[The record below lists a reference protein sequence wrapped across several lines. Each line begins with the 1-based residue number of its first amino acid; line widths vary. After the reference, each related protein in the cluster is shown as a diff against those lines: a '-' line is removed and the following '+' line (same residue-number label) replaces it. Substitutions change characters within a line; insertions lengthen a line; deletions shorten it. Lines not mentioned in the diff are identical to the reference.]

1 MKNRLYILISMLLVA
16 ALFSSCKKE
25 TGFKIEGTP
34 YMEVSQVIHHTVEY
48 KNDAGKKVKKD
59 SVSYEPVLVSIED
72 GKQFSVDL
80 FPNQYAVSASKEGV
94 VPAVLKAEEFQVRS
108 NLKWR
113 IVPAEES
120 GYDWIKV
127 SPDTGEKD
135 GKFIFTTGRN
145 LALESR
151 EAYFTI
157 QADLGN
163 GYEDLPALL
172 LMKQKKQSEIFECSD
187 LNFTVESGSKTLK
200 PRIISNVEWTYTIE
214 PMSDYA
220 TENCDWITDN
230 TSHEPSKMLDTLSLK
245 VAANN
250 GSIRGATVIFNYKL
264 DGVEQKTEL
273 PITQYGASAETVDG
287 FPVGWI
293 IGTGLDKINFN
304 TTFPTA
310 GYIEA
315 STGGGRISYYSDP
328 DKNDPSGNFAMLV
341 GSGGDPYVT
350 GAWIGDYWEF
360 KSSEPVSAGAI
371 LKISFQAATSA
382 KGPKYWRLEYRD
394 GDEWIVPSSLKNSF
408 EDNGKEVVYTHT
420 MLSGSSK
427 TVDVSA
433 VVKLKNTTDAA
444 DFRFVCAHS
453 LTSDGTASTAPR
465 GGTMRLTLA
474 DPNDAK
480 WQPTIDCLAAGTEVV
495 KKATISVTGADNNLL
510 TFEGVPESDQQIVI
524 NSSLDFQVTTDVD
537 WIKFDKDSGDAEQNV
552 AVKISCDP
560 NSNSTLRKGQIDI
573 KSGVSHYYITV
584 VQSAAGGDLDP
595 LISISDGNKKT
606 VSGKGEEFTVKVQAN
621 VDFQTEIS
629 DSWITAVPVV
639 STKAMVESKT
649 LKFKAEPNLTD
660 ASRTATI
667 RFKNG
672 EIESVLTVS
681 QDKFAPEITVVP
693 VGYATISGLGTTVK
707 YKISSN
713 VDFTVSSSE
722 SWVSL
727 PVSEAEAG
735 EYEVP
740 VTFVANSSS
749 TARTATVT
757 FKNAEYSYEYPVV
770 LKQFAAGVV
779 LDEDFSWIAPYAKAY
794 NASHADSP
802 IGDFIASGETGANA
816 PSASSLGSGFAKEA
830 AARGYSE
837 AQLKAGS
844 SAMYVQGS
852 DETGWYLKFSKTKVN
867 TGLALASL
875 DVNGTVDVKVT
886 FRWAAHY
893 GSTFKL
899 DPANPCVK
907 IQGSGKI
914 EDGVSDTESKAFATF
929 QKSYPEGGS
938 SFTSADHDWT
948 ESTVIIRGIKA
959 DTKLSFVPS
968 KAVTYT
974 RFHFGGLKVEVIK

>member
-1 MKNRLYILISMLLVA
+1 MKKRLYILISMLLVA
-16 ALFSSCKKE
+16 VLFSSCKKE

-34 YMEVSQVIHHTVEY
+34 YMEVSQVIHHTVKY
-48 KNDAGKKVKKD
+48 KNDAGKDVKKD

-187 LNFTVESGSKTLK
+187 LNFSVESGSKTLK

-230 TSHEPSKMLDTLSLK
+230 TNHEPSKVLDTLSLK

-250 GSIRGATVIFNYKL
+250 GSIRGATVIFKYKL
-264 DGVEQKTEL
+264 NGVEQKTEL
-273 PITQYGASAETVDG
+273 PITQYGASAESVDG

-315 STGGGRISYYSDP
+315 STGSGRISYYSDP

-341 GSGGDPYVT
+341 GGGGDPYVT

-394 GDEWIVPSSLKNSF
+394 GDEWLVPSSLKNSF
-408 EDNGKEVVYTHT
+408 DDNGKEVVYTHT

-510 TFEGVPESDQQIVI
+510 TFEGVPEADQQIVI
-524 NSSLDFQVTTDVD
+524 NSSLDFQVTSNVD
-537 WIKFDKDSGDAEQNV
+537 WIKFDKNSGDAEQNV

-639 STKAMVESKT
+639 STKAMVESKI
-649 LKFKAEPNLTD
+649 LKFKAEANVTG
-660 ASRTATI
+660 AARTATI
-667 RFKNG
+667 RFYKG
-672 EIESVLTVS
+672 DIESVLTVDQNKFEPEVKITSYSGVTTISGFGETKKFTVQSNVPFTVTAPSWIKLLDIVPEAGTFPVSVQFEANTAAETRNGEIVFANADYGYEYKLNVS
-681 QDKFAPEITVVP
+681 QAASGVYYFDDFMWIKPWADAYGSGDSVGDNNASGNAPNIYTQTTQKGLLDKFAEIGYEMLNPAAKSAYSQKYYMKFGATSKHHGLKLPAIAAADGSDVTLSFDWSPHMTGKGNIDKVKLVVEIEGDGQI
-693 VGYATISGLGTTVK
+693 VTAAGTA
-707 YKISSN
+707 KISDILVN
-713 VDFTVSSSE
+713 DWE
-722 SWVSL
+722 K
-727 PVSEAEAG
+727 G
-735 EYEVP
+735 
-740 VTFVANSSS
+740 
-749 TARTATVT
+749 
-757 FKNAEYSYEYPVV
+757 
-770 LKQFAAGVV
+770 
-779 LDEDFSWIAPYAKAY
+779 
-794 NASHADSP
+794 
-802 IGDFIASGETGANA
+802 
-816 PSASSLGSGFAKEA
+816 
-830 AARGYSE
+830 
-837 AQLKAGS
+837 QLKWKNVMIQIKG
-844 SAMYVQGS
+844 
-852 DETGWYLKFSKTKVN
+852 LKSTDRISIRP
-867 TGLALASL
+867 TDLTDG
-875 DVNGTVDVKVT
+875 DKVT
-886 FRWAAHY
+886 QKRW
-893 GSTFKL
+893 FI
-899 DPANPCVK
+899 DN
-907 IQGSGKI
+907 IQI
-914 EDGVSDTESKAFATF
+914 SK
-929 QKSYPEGGS
+929 
-938 SFTSADHDWT
+938 
-948 ESTVIIRGIKA
+948 
-959 DTKLSFVPS
+959 
-968 KAVTYT
+968 
-974 RFHFGGLKVEVIK
+974 